1 MGNSSP
7 DTYLSQPASE
17 EQLEFLKECGFY
29 DPESASV
36 IDENK
41 DESASVIDENKD
53 DMLVTDEGLLQGS
66 TFRSSESASII
77 DESVTLQNVDVVGE
91 KRTRW
96 AGLTDKQ
103 KSVAVT
109 ARKRLRQLKAAR
121 RKIGYL
127 QKDLQEFSDKL
138 KEQLH
143 SSIIFPDKQ
152 KQIDFLSEWLAV
164 DYTHLTD
171 LELKIKYAS
180 VFLVKKEYPKLKQK
194 KIMKKYADSYFEYDF
209 TIDN

>member
-7 DTYLSQPASE
+7 DTYLNQPPTE
-17 EQLEFLKECGFY
+17 EDLEFLKEWGFY
-29 DPESASV
+29 KPER
-36 IDENK
+36 
-41 DESASVIDENKD
+41 ASVIDENKD

-66 TFRSSESASII
+66 TFRGSERSASII

-180 VFLVKKEYPKLKQK
+180 VFLVKKEYPKLRQK
-194 KIMKKYADSYFEYDF
+194 NFMKKYADSYFEYDF

>member
-53 DMLVTDEGLLQGS
+53 DMFVTDEGLLQGS
-66 TFRSSESASII
+66 TFRGSESASII
-77 DESVTLQNVDVVGE
+77 DESVTLQNVVGE
-91 KRTRW
+91 KRSRW

-103 KSVAVT
+103 KSAAVT
-109 ARKRLRQLKAAR
+109 ARKRLRQLDAAR
-121 RKIGYL
+121 RKIGDL

-194 KIMKKYADSYFEYDF
+194 KFMKKYADSYFEYDF